1 MPFQMLRDYKT
12 SGFVL
17 LHASQNAFMILHPSQ
32 DCTHISLPQHVFA
45 YFAKT
50 LSVSCL
56 GSRYQREYKYKQL
69 RNKTF
74 VLQSEISSD
83 KSKCTTV
90 PQRFASQFQKPFA
103 ACFLFCRFSLVVCFQ
118 QESAVLVRMTLRFS
132 VRNHSLQTQQLLFQ
146 LLCSHTFYHTAKR
159 PHAEILKFRF

>member
-1 MPFQMLRDYKT
+1 MPFQTLRDYKT

-118 QESAVLVRMTLRFS
+118 QESSSCENDPQIPCEKPQSIDTTVAVSIALFS
-132 VRNHSLQTQQLLFQ
+132 HILSHCQTAS
-146 LLCSHTFYHTAKR
+146 C
-159 PHAEILKFRF
+159 